1 MNKNLFHNKVYTS
14 NFMKQILFYVY
25 VLLAWNKL

>member
-14 NFMKQILFYVY
+14 NFMEHILFYVY